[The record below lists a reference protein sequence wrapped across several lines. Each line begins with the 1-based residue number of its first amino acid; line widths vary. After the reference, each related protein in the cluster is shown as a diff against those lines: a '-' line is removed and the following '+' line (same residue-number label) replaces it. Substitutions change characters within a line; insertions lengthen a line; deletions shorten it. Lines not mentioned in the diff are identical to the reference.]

1 MSQEKTIREF
11 LSLPPPP
18 TNTTI
23 IHLSQLSFL
32 LEVSGEVELPTQK
45 HTHRRMAANVADK
58 FKIIVRFRLYNLGSR
73 ARYGSAALFTVYPSI
88 RLRCARVRK
97 AHSKLRTKAKKS
109 VMSENRTPTYGLK
122 EAQLCLN
129 VSKIAQI
136 FEFGCTASRQ
146 FQGFW
151 FAKQNRAERLF
162 RLAGSV
168 GKSTTPVELARCSA
182 ATGRVHGSH

>member
-1 MSQEKTIREF
+1 MFCVCTHHLSATRSRRLLLHHRSHRDKTTTHSVRFLTCHRRKPLEN
-11 LSLPPPP
+11 LSLSLSPPP

-136 FEFGCTASRQ
+136 F
-146 FQGFW
+146 
-151 FAKQNRAERLF
+151 
-162 RLAGSV
+162 
-168 GKSTTPVELARCSA
+168 
-182 ATGRVHGSH
+182 